1 MHQAQMEERKAK
13 IQLKY
18 ENKDKP
24 KDVRKDYKLAMNDDK
39 TDLESRGSR
48 MQQDESFF
56 GKSIPMSVMRAQSV
70 MPPTIKQQSQLGHT
84 YNKQHSAMDAM
95 LIGNNNRPRF

>member
-1 MHQAQMEERKAK
+1 MEERKAH
-13 IQLKY
+13 INLKF

-24 KDVRKDYKLAMNDDK
+24 KVKKDLKPVMNDDK

-48 MQQDESFF
+48 MQDDPSFF
-56 GKSIPMSVMRAQSV
+56 GKSIPMNNVLRAQSV
-70 MPPTIKQQSQLGHT
+70 MPPTIKSPGQLGHS

-95 LIGNNNRPRF
+95 LIGKNNRPRF